1 MAIIFCFRS
10 KEDEEDVHST
20 SGYSVKN
27 TTSGFIWSCD
37 NLLLPSSDSLIMVVV
52 PKSIFSVTDDDN
64 TIELTTNSDVKVVG
78 IHLLYKTETETIA
91 DVLEKPAIDID
102 ALKLIDPIL
111 HDIFLDI
118 ACFFVGWQKN
128 NVVQL
133 LGTYYTNVHHN
144 IDILQNRCLLK
155 INDQDRLEMDDLHQ
169 YQGRKI
175 AWNGSDSISRKID
188 NQKYALEGESFAID
202 TFKRMS
208 KLRFLYLSK
217 VNLTG
222 SFEQAFEGLRWFCW
236 AFCPLKCLPS
246 DFCPQELVTL
256 ELPRSNM
263 TTFWEPNVV
272 SNVFRK
278 LKTLNMSYSRDLITT
293 PDFRKLPSLKTL
305 NFEGCESLEEIHES
319 IEILVRLDSLNLKGC
334 KKLRFLPDTI
344 CNLRALK
351 VLNISDCNSLKALS
365 LQLGNIKSLTVLNVD
380 GLSVSKLPVMV
391 RHIIKLFKKCFK
403 KLKYC
408 QISCERL
415 QG

>member
-10 KEDEEDVHST
+10 KEDEEDVNST

-37 NLLLPSSDSLIMVVV
+37 SLLLPSPDSLIMVVV

-175 AWNGSDSISRKID
+175 ACN
-188 NQKYALEGESFAID
+188 N
-202 TFKRMS
+202 
-208 KLRFLYLSK
+208 
-217 VNLTG
+217 
-222 SFEQAFEGLRWFCW
+222 
-236 AFCPLKCLPS
+236 
-246 DFCPQELVTL
+246 
-256 ELPRSNM
+256 
-263 TTFWEPNVV
+263 
-272 SNVFRK
+272 
-278 LKTLNMSYSRDLITT
+278 
-293 PDFRKLPSLKTL
+293 
-305 NFEGCESLEEIHES
+305 SLEEPEKHSRLWLSIDIYDVLMNHKGTEVIQYHARLTTKSMHLRENLLQLIH
-319 IEILVRLDSLNLKGC
+319 LKG
-334 KKLRFLPDTI
+334 
-344 CNLRALK
+344 
-351 VLNISDCNSLKALS
+351 
-365 LQLGNIKSLTVLNVD
+365 
-380 GLSVSKLPVMV
+380 
-391 RHIIKLFKKCFK
+391 
-403 KLKYC
+403 
-408 QISCERL
+408 
-415 QG
+415 